1 MKHIEVQIMD
11 QSYLLGCPE
20 GGEMQLRE
28 AVERVDATMCRI
40 RDAGKV
46 KARDRIAVLAS
57 LNLAYDLVQH
67 VAAVAATAEADADA
81 KAQTARADD
90 TTDAPDSTEATD
102 ATDAHDADDRAA
114 QLLRRLDQALAG
126 DGHLL

>member
-1 MKHIEVQIMD
+1 MKQIEVQIMG

-20 GGEMQLRE
+20 GGEAQLRE
-28 AVERVDATMCRI
+28 AVERVDAAMCKI

-57 LNLAYDLVQH
+57 LNLAFDLAQRE
-67 VAAVAATAEADADA
+67 AAPPPAPPAAPSDPS
-81 KAQTARADD
+81 ADD
-90 TTDAPDSTEATD
+90 A
-102 ATDAHDADDRAA
+102 RAA
-114 QLLRRLDQALAG
+114 QLVQRLDQALAG